1 MLLTC
6 NVSLVKKRSVFLET
20 ESYCLF
26 LAILADILNGP
37 RLKIFKKNYILIKIN
52 TLIKKKV

>member
-1 MLLTC
+1 MLLLLIC

-26 LAILADILNGP
+26 LAIFADILNS
-37 RLKIFKKNYILIKIN
+37 LKIFEKKLPIFGLK
-52 TLIKKKV
+52 